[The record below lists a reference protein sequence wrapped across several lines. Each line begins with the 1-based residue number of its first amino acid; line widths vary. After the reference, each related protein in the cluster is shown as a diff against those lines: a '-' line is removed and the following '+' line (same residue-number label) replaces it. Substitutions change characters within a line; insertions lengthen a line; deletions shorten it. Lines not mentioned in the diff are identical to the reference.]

1 MIKVLAFIR
10 KRPDL
15 DLAAFREYYERHHA
29 PLINRLLPYYQE
41 YNRNYLMA
49 PFRPDQAAADFDVVT
64 ELVFASQA
72 DHDAWRA
79 ALADPTVLDQI
90 RADERNFLDQGATR
104 MWVVDEHVDG
114 RTIRA
119 RDRDGLAS

>member
-15 DLAAFREYYERHHA
+15 DLAAFRDYYEQHHA
-29 PLINRLLPYYQE
+29 PLINRLLPYYQQ
-41 YNRNYLMA
+41 YNRNYLVT
-49 PFRPDQAAADFDVVT
+49 PFRLGQAGEDFDVVT

-72 DHDAWRA
+72 EHDAWRA
-79 ALADPTVLDQI
+79 ALADPTVLEQI
-90 RADERNFLDQGATR
+90 RADERNFLDPGATR

-114 RTIRA
+114 LA
-119 RDRDGLAS
+119 VGDRDGWAS